1 MDLDGYWQE
10 NKRFVTSVAGGGVA
24 FLVLWWLVDS
34 NLGDNLRRMEARRT
48 RLRSDLA
55 EPMYANADL
64 ERAQSENDALR
75 ASVAALREHSDFQAR
90 PEFALRPGEAPSS
103 RYVTVVSGV
112 RDTLLQDAGRAGLVV
127 PADLGL
133 PTLAPTREAEIERTL
148 EALDAVERL
157 VRLAIAARV
166 QRIDQI
172 RIRLDSRLLAGK
184 PIADLERTEIEFAL
198 SGPSEPIVRL
208 LELCAEPVD
217 GRVLLVRRAE
227 IKDAR
232 GRRNEVRLELE
243 LAVTHPHGL
252 GAVDDAQEQG

>member
-10 NKRFVTSVAGGGVA
+10 NKRFVTSVAGGGLG
-24 FLVLWWLVDS
+24 FLLLWWVIDH
-34 NLGDNLRRMEARRT
+34 NLGADLRRMEARRA
-48 RLRSDLA
+48 RLKNDLG
-55 EPMYANADL
+55 ESMYANSDL
-64 ERAQSENDALR
+64 DRAQAENDALR
-75 ASVAALREHSDFQAR
+75 ASVGALREHSDFRAR
-90 PEFALRPGEAPSS
+90 ADFTLREGDAPSS
-103 RYVTVVSGV
+103 RYVTVVSAV
-112 RDTLLQDAGRAGLVV
+112 RETLLQDAGRAGLVV

-133 PTLAPTREAEIERTL
+133 PTLAPTREAEIARTL

-157 VRLAIAARV
+157 VRLSIAARV

-184 PIADLERTEIEFAL
+184 PIADLERTEIELAL

-217 GRVLLVRRAE
+217 GRTLLVRRAE

-252 GAVDDAQEQG
+252 GAVEDAQEQG